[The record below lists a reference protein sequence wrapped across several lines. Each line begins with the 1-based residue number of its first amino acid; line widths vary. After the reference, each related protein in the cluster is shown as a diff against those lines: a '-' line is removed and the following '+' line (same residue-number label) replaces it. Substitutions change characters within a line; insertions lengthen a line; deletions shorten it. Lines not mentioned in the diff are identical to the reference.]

1 MTDTPIQDQLRQALR
16 AAMKTQDTAAASAL
30 RSALAAIANAEA
42 VPTAVT
48 PPPGGHRH
56 IAGSVQGLGAAEAER
71 RTLSE
76 ADVAGIVQAEVADRK
91 AAAAQYEQ
99 ADHPGRAERLL
110 READVLL
117 QATAG
122 HSRQ

>member
-1 MTDTPIQDQLRQALR
+1 MTGTPVQDRLRQALR
-16 AAMKTQDTAAASAL
+16 AAMKTRDTAAASAL
-30 RSALAAIANAEA
+30 RSTLAAIANTEA

-48 PPPGGHRH
+48 PPPGGHQH
-56 IAGSVQGLGAAEAER
+56 IAGSVEGLGAAEAER
-71 RTLSE
+71 RTLSD

-99 ADHPGRAERLL
+99 AGHPDRAERLL

-117 QATAG
+117 LAMSG
-122 HSRQ
+122 